1 VTELPAS
8 ALATNAKGI
17 RLSRTPGG
25 RLLLTLPD
33 GRSFAGAQV
42 VRAAPLSQLSHHI
55 CFLDSDGH
63 EIFMVRDLSD
73 LALEDRLL
81 VEEELRKRYITS
93 VIRRVISLRREGGTL
108 YWETETDRGCR
119 EFIVQSSDESIRWL
133 GERSL
138 LLIDVDGNRLTV
150 PDISALDR
158 ASARILAGN
167 LI

>member
-1 VTELPAS
+1 VTELPAT

-25 RLLLTLPD
+25 HLLLTLPD
-33 GRSFAGAQV
+33 GKSFAGTQV
-42 VRAAPLSQLSHHI
+42 VRAAPLSQPSHHI

-73 LALEDRLL
+73 LALEHRLL

-108 YWETETDRGCR
+108 YWETETDRGFR
-119 EFIVQSSDESIRWL
+119 EFVVQSSDESVRWL

-158 ASARILAGN
+158 ASARILADN